1 MTSHFFVEERDDVLK
16 YELPAGQSQRPNTR
30 NVARAHRQDKT
41 FMSRTEASS
50 RKRLVL
56 FDVEFF

>member
-1 MTSHFFVEERDDVLK
+1 MVLK